1 MESTQGCS
9 RVDASP
15 GRHIGK
21 VTVRGWVM
29 ALALTGLGA
38 GALAPATAEPGGYGE
53 WRYRSAALELDRL
66 RCPECRR
73 SSAAGPGARM
83 PLDSNRAMNAPDAGG
98 EGHLRIEANT
108 ASATSALLSLQAE
121 HYARLCRFRGRLCD
135 LVAAHVLARTAL
147 IGPIPVHA
155 PTPSHPRTPV
165 PRRQDAGVQAPPCSM
180 PSGGGS
186 GFRCAAGA
194 AREVTPSRSPELS
207 QVAR

>member
-9 RVDASP
+9 RVDAGP
-15 GRHIGK
+15 DRHVGK
-21 VTVRGWVM
+21 VTTRVWVM
-29 ALALTGLGA
+29 VLALTGLGA
-38 GALAPATAEPGGYGE
+38 GALAPATAGPGGYGE

-73 SSAAGPGARM
+73 SSAAGPSARM
-83 PLDSNRAMNAPDAGG
+83 PLDSDRAMNAPDAGG
-98 EGHLRIEANT
+98 EDRLRIEAD
-108 ASATSALLSLQAE
+108 AVSATSALLSLQAG

-155 PTPSHPRTPV
+155 PTPPHPRTPV

-180 PSGGGS
+180 RSGGGS
-186 GFRCAAGA
+186 GFRCAASAG
-194 AREVTPSRSPELS
+194 RQVTPFRSPELS